1 MRVLSK
7 RRVPLPNS
15 ATSLSYAPLTSLPTR
30 ALVRLNPR
38 ERAPRRDGLIQRDL
52 RRVLL
57 LLLHWL
63 TTSAAS
69 KRLGDSAV
77 VEAALVRLG

>member
-1 MRVLSK
+1 
-7 RRVPLPNS
+7 
-15 ATSLSYAPLTSLPTR
+15 
-30 ALVRLNPR
+30 
-38 ERAPRRDGLIQRDL
+38 
-52 RRVLL
+52 